1 MTENKYPESID
12 NNSVIKQNLYVL
24 KERIIF
30 FCYNLKN
37 LKSNQ
42 TNVNWADGGGKTPSD
57 VPANPK
63 EIIQEIIDAEDNQIE
78 LDLSFK
84 KKIKVI

>member
-1 MTENKYPESID
+1 MFVHQDFRAN
-12 NNSVIKQNLYVL
+12 
-24 KERIIF
+24 
-30 FCYNLKN
+30 
-37 LKSNQ
+37 
-42 TNVNWADGGGKTPSD
+42 GGGETPSG

-63 EIIQEIIDAEDNQIE
+63 DIIQELIDAENNQIE